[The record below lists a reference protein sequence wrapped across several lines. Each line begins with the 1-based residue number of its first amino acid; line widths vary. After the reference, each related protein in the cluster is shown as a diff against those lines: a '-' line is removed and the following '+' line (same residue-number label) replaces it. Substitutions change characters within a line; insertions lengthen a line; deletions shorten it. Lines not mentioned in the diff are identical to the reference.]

1 MGLKIFSSNRLE
13 TLAENL
19 SEVLKAPLSSPL
31 DKEVII
37 VQSRGMER
45 WVSMRLAHHLG
56 ISANI
61 SFDFPKAFV
70 SRVMSAVMPEFQ
82 QNQATDPDTMT
93 WKILGLLPSFVK
105 SPGFETIDVYLSGS
119 NAADEERGLPYNLK
133 LFQLAERIAHVFDQY
148 LIFRPEMVMS
158 WEAETTGEKDEKW
171 QAEIWRALMRGECSY
186 HPARLRDEFLKKMQY
201 QSIDANLLPERISVF
216 GISSLPRCRPGMWPA
231 GVAARAAADYLSPR
245 GKRRGQL

>member
-1 MGLKIFSSNRLE
+1 MGLKIFTSNRLE

-61 SFDFPKAFV
+61 SFAFPKAFV

-105 SPGFETIDVYLSGS
+105 SPGFETIDVYLGGS
-119 NAADEERGLPYNLK
+119 DAA
-133 LFQLAERIAHVFDQY
+133 
-148 LIFRPEMVMS
+148 
-158 WEAETTGEKDEKW
+158 
-171 QAEIWRALMRGECSY
+171 
-186 HPARLRDEFLKKMQY
+186 
-201 QSIDANLLPERISVF
+201 
-216 GISSLPRCRPGMWPA
+216 
-231 GVAARAAADYLSPR
+231 
-245 GKRRGQL
+245 

>member
-1 MGLKIFSSNRLE
+1 MGLKIFTSNRLE

-31 DKEVII
+31 EKEVII

-61 SFDFPKAFV
+61 SFAFPKAFV
-70 SRVMSAVMPEFQ
+70 SRVYVRCNAGVSAESGHRSRHNDVEDPGIASVICQKAPASKLSMS
-82 QNQATDPDTMT
+82 
-93 WKILGLLPSFVK
+93 ILR
-105 SPGFETIDVYLSGS
+105 GS
-119 NAADEERGLPYNLK
+119 DAAGEEKGLPFNLK

-158 WEAETTGEKDEKW
+158 WEAGRTGEKDEKW
-171 QAEIWRALMRGECSY
+171 QAEIWRALMKGDCFY
-186 HPARLRDEFLKKMQY
+186 HPARLRDDFLKKMQY
-201 QSIDANLLPERISVF
+201 QSIDADLLPERISVF
-216 GISSLPRCRPGMWPA
+216 GISSLPRFHLDIIHALAKLNGSQFFPHEPVTGILA
-231 GVAARAAADYLSPR
+231 
-245 GKRRGQL
+245 